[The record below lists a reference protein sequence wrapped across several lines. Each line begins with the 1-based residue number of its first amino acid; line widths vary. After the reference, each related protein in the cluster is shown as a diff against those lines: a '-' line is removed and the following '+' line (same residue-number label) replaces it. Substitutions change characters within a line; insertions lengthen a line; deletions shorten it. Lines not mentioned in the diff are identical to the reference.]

1 MVRGGGG
8 LHIHS
13 SSTNGGGRQCCCLGY
28 FVSQEQVWLIDEL
41 WAQQQAAM
49 LCHLG
54 PSQGKYCDRAF
65 TFVPFPR
72 LELDHTTGASPPQ
85 KTHIHMERRT
95 DIENNPPRRIASCQA
110 TLSKKKKTFMF
121 RVMLEKKTTK
131 NRVRSSRD
139 RNSLPAL

>member
-1 MVRGGGG
+1 MGGGG
-8 LHIHS
+8 GGGRLAKLHIHS
-13 SSTNGGGRQCCCLGY
+13 SSTNGGSRHCCCLGY

-41 WAQQQAAM
+41 WAQQQAAV

-85 KTHIHMERRT
+85 KTHIHMEGRT
-95 DIENNPPRRIASCQA
+95 DTENNPPRRLKSCQA
-110 TLSKKKKTFMF
+110 TLSTTKQKQTKKKKEE
-121 RVMLEKKTTK
+121 RKKK
-131 NRVRSSRD
+131 K
-139 RNSLPAL
+139 LG

>member
-1 MVRGGGG
+1 MSTGGGG
-8 LHIHS
+8 GRLAKLHIHS
-13 SSTNGGGRQCCCLGY
+13 SSTNGGSRHRCRRGY

-41 WAQQQAAM
+41 WAQQQATV

-85 KTHIHMERRT
+85 KTHIHTERRT
-95 DIENNPPRRIASCQA
+95 DTENNPPKRLKSCQA
-110 TLSKKKKTFMF
+110 TLSETNKKFMLK
-121 RVMLEKKTTK
+121 VMLEKKQ
-131 NRVRSSRD
+131 S
-139 RNSLPAL
+139 

>member
-1 MVRGGGG
+1 MVVVGRGSAE

-13 SSTNGGGRQCCCLGY
+13 STTKGGSRQRCCLGY

-49 LCHLG
+49 PCHLG

-72 LELDHTTGASPPQ
+72 LELDHTTETSPPQ
-85 KTHIHMERRT
+85 NTHTHGE
-95 DIENNPPRRIASCQA
+95 
-110 TLSKKKKTFMF
+110 
-121 RVMLEKKTTK
+121 K
-131 NRVRSSRD
+131 NRHTKQHKDVLKVVRLHCTKR
-139 RNSLPAL
+139 LC